1 MPKQNFVLPEGTH
14 TVIMGIGDVNG
25 IMRGKRF
32 PASHWDTI
40 RDGGNAMS
48 IATFAIDMTC
58 DVWDTP
64 YVNFDNGYP
73 DMHIFPA
80 TQPVPIP
87 WEPGVA
93 ICFGRAEGMDHKP
106 VPIDPRNA
114 LIAQLARAEKMGL
127 TINVG
132 TELEFYLLD
141 PETMEPKDKG
151 IQVYGLERAA
161 ELEHVL
167 GPIRQQINECGIPI
181 EQSNPEYAAGQV
193 EVNIRYDEALKAAD
207 RVVMFRT
214 LVKQLAHAHGYK
226 ATFMAKPFFEESGNG
241 FHVHYSATKDGK
253 PVFADN
259 GKLSDMGMN
268 FLAGMQSRMAEAA
281 VTGSAT
287 VNGYRR
293 RQPYTFCPIN
303 TTWGV
308 DNRTVGLRIIEGS
321 DNAVRVEKRDAGADC
336 NPYYLLAADIA
347 AGLDGIEQGMTPTA
361 ECTGNGYED
370 EEAAPIPTD
379 LATAIELAR
388 GSDWL
393 KGVMGEL
400 CWELYMQ
407 MCEREQG
414 FYDDFING
422 QVTQLERERY
432 LGNF

>member
-1 MPKQNFVLPEGTH
+1 
-14 TVIMGIGDVNG
+14 
-25 IMRGKRF
+25 
-32 PASHWDTI
+32 
-40 RDGGNAMS
+40 
-48 IATFAIDMTC
+48 
-58 DVWDTP
+58 
-64 YVNFDNGYP
+64 
-73 DMHIFPA
+73 
-80 TQPVPIP
+80 
-87 WEPGVA
+87 
-93 ICFGRAEGMDHKP
+93 
-106 VPIDPRNA
+106 
-114 LIAQLARAEKMGL
+114 
-127 TINVG
+127 
-132 TELEFYLLD
+132 
-141 PETMEPKDKG
+141 
-151 IQVYGLERAA
+151 
-161 ELEHVL
+161 
-167 GPIRQQINECGIPI
+167 
-181 EQSNPEYAAGQV
+181 
-193 EVNIRYDEALKAAD
+193 
-207 RVVMFRT
+207 MFRT

-321 DNAVRVEKRDAGADC
+321 ANAVRVEKRDAGADC
-336 NPYYLLAADIA
+336 NPYYLLAADFA

-422 QVTQLERERY
+422 QVTQLERER
-432 LGNF
+432 